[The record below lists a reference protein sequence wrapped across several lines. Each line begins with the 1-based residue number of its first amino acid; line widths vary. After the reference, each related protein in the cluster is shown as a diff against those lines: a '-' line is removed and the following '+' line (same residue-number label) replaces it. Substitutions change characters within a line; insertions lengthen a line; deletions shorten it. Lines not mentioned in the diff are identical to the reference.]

1 MQRRSFL
8 RNSALCAVAVSASG
22 FIRFDGKT
30 YTGDCATT
38 TDIIGPYYRPN
49 APVRTNLLVPGVT
62 GEVVELSG
70 IIKHKDCSTP
80 LKGACVEI
88 WHCDGKGVYDNDS
101 DEFRYRGKTYCD
113 ANGKYSFR
121 TALPIPYDVGNG
133 NTRPAHYHLLISAA
147 GYQELVTQIYFTG
160 DPHLSEDSSSSS
172 PAAKTRIL
180 EKQKIAN
187 GELGVVFNVTMM
199 DNLPADPAAIDM
211 LSGTY
216 ITTDGKKAKHEF
228 FKRDG
233 LLWQKDDTPTGGDP
247 FYYKG
252 NNTFTMYG
260 DDVSIK
266 FEPQADGTT
275 KATASWKDK
284 DGKMQET
291 TALKQK

>member
-8 RNSALCAVAVSASG
+8 KNSALCAVAVSASG
-22 FIRFDGKT
+22 FIKFDGAG

-38 TDIIGPYYRPN
+38 TDIIGPFYRPN
-49 APVRTNLLVPGVT
+49 APVRNDMLIPGAT

-88 WHCDGKGVYDNDS
+88 WHCDARGVYDNDS
-101 DEFRYRGKTYCD
+101 DEFRYRARTYCD

-121 TALPIPYDVGNG
+121 THFPIPYDVGG
-133 NTRPAHYHLLISAA
+133 GQTRPAHFHLLISAA

-172 PAAKTRIL
+172 LAAKTRIL
-180 EKQKIAN
+180 DKQKKAN
-187 GELGVVFNVTMM
+187 GELAVAFNVTMM
-199 DNLPADPAAIDM
+199 ENLPADSAAIDR
-211 LSGTY
+211 LTGIYTSTSE
-216 ITTDGKKAKHEF
+216 KKEKFEF

-233 LLWQKDDTPTGGDP
+233 LLWQKDNTPTGGDP
-247 FYYKG
+247 YYYTG

-260 DDVSIK
+260 DYVSIK
-266 FEPQADGTT
+266 FEIQADGTT
-275 KATASWKDK
+275 KAIASWKDK
-284 DGKMQET
+284 DGKTQEDI
-291 TALKQK
+291 ALKEK

>member
-62 GEVVELSG
+62 GDVVELSG

-160 DPHLSEDSSSSS
+160 DPHLSEDSTPSS
-172 PAAKTRIL
+172 PFAIFCFSSILVFAA
-180 EKQKIAN
+180 
-187 GELGVVFNVTMM
+187 GEDDDFFGG
-199 DNLPADPAAIDM
+199 PAKPKPPAPPAAVAP
-211 LSGTY
+211 
-216 ITTDGKKAKHEF
+216 KAK
-228 FKRDG
+228 G
-233 LLWQKDDTPTGGDP
+233 LLEDP
-247 FYYKG
+247 
-252 NNTFTMYG
+252 
-260 DDVSIK
+260 
-266 FEPQADGTT
+266 
-275 KATASWKDK
+275 
-284 DGKMQET
+284 
-291 TALKQK
+291 